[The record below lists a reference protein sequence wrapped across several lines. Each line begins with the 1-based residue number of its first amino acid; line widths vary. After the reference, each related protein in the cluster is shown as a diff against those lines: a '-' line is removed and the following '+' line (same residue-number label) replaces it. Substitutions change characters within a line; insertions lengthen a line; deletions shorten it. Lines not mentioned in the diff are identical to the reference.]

1 MSKKIFRPLVT
12 ALFSLVVALSASSSA
27 FGAATIVILN
37 SDAPGVGFNDTTVV
51 APVGGNS
58 GTTRGQQR
66 LIAFQAAAN
75 KWGATLDSSV
85 TITIKAQWTAL
96 TCTASSAVLGSAG
109 AIQIWRNFTGA
120 RFTGTWYNESLTGK
134 IAGVDPDSATAEINA
149 NFNVNLGNAGC
160 LTGTFFYLGL
170 DNNHGTNIDL

>member
-1 MSKKIFRPLVT
+1 MNNKIFRPLVI
-12 ALFSLVVALSASSSA
+12 AVFSLVVALSASSSA

-66 LIAFQAAAN
+66 LIAFQAAAD

-96 TCTASSAVLGSAG
+96 TCTATSAVLGSAG

-120 RFTGTWYNESLTGK
+120 PFNDTWYNAALTGK
-134 IAGVDPDSATAEINA
+134 IFATDPDPAPP
-149 NFNVNLGNAGC
+149 
-160 LTGTFFYLGL
+160 
-170 DNNHGTNIDL
+170 